1 MGLLNPCPKKVG
13 RGFFICTYQEKRL
26 FLSSCFSICARSNPL
41 GSNIRRGFKKFSFGF
56 LGFIA
61 RSAVCGSGFF
71 ISAIPPKSREL
82 KPCWHP
88 VFYSIKKYVSK
99 GIAN

>member
-1 MGLLNPCPKKVG
+1 MGLLNPCQAKVG
-13 RGFFICTYQEKRL
+13 RGFFYLHVSGKAVI
-26 FLSSCFSICARSNPL
+26 FVHWF
-41 GSNIRRGFKKFSFGF
+41 FGVYF
-56 LGFIA
+56 A